1 VHRHIRTAGLAAAGL
16 SVTLV
21 LTGCGSSKSD
31 DKPAAKSPSGSDS
44 SSPATGGDGTPAKSS
59 DLQGSWTAKVGNKA
73 VTMAIADKGVALL
86 SPHVCSGTVAE
97 TSGMTMLT
105 MKCADGNTDRTQ
117 GMAAIKG
124 GNLEVKW
131 EGGGTESF
139 TRGKAGSLPTDLP
152 TAGLPTAGL
161 PTP

>member
-1 VHRHIRTAGLAAAGL
+1 MHRHIRTAGLAAAGL
-16 SVTLV
+16 SAALV

-31 DKPAAKSPSGSDS
+31 DKPATKSPSGSDS
-44 SSPATGGDGTPAKSS
+44 SSPAKGGDGTPAKAG
-59 DLQGSWTAKVGNKA
+59 DLQGSWTAKVGSKS

-117 GMAAIKG
+117 GMATIKG